1 MKILI
6 EIDLDNDA
14 FWISEEERDLKE
26 AQRIL
31 SDVGNM
37 IDSHAYFG
45 SGRMYEAIEIMKNKN
60 LQDINGN
67 TVGSF
72 KLVDDQGRVLS

>member
-6 EIDLDNDA
+6 EIDLDNAA
-14 FWISEEERDLKE
+14 FDEEKEVAE

-31 SDVGNM
+31 TNLGKR
-37 IDSHAYFG
+37 IDTGGYF
-45 SGRMYEAIEIMKNKN
+45 SSNKN
-60 LQDINGN
+60 LRDINGN

-72 KLVDDQGRVLS
+72 KLVDDEGRVLA

>member
-1 MKILI
+1 MKIII

-14 FWISEEERDLKE
+14 FWISEEVRDLKE

-37 IDSHAYFG
+37 IDGNAYFG
-45 SGRMYEAIEIMKNKN
+45 PGRMYEAIELMKNKT
-60 LQDINGN
+60 LKDINGN

-72 KLVDDQGRVLS
+72 KLVDDEGRVLS

>member
-14 FWISEEERDLKE
+14 FWISEEVRDLKE

-31 SDVGNM
+31 SDVGSM
-37 IDSHAYFG
+37 LRGYEDFG
-45 SGRMYEAIEIMKNKN
+45 NPN
-60 LQDINGN
+60 LTLKDINGN
-67 TVGSF
+67 TVGFF
-72 KLVDDQGRVLS
+72 KLVDDQGRLHS

>member
-14 FWISEEERDLKE
+14 FWGSEEERDLKE

-37 IDSHAYFG
+37 IDSYG
-45 SGRMYEAIEIMKNKN
+45 YLGNPNKT
-60 LQDINGN
+60 LKDINGN
-67 TVGSF
+67 TVGFF
-72 KLVDDQGRVLS
+72 KLVDNQGRVLA

>member
-6 EIDLDNDA
+6 EIDLDNAA
-14 FWISEEERDLKE
+14 FDEEEDNHGNMNSSIE

-31 SDVGNM
+31 SSVGNM
-37 IDSHAYFG
+37 IDNHAYFG
-45 SGRMYEAIEIMKNKN
+45 PWNKN
-60 LQDINGN
+60 LKDINGN

-72 KLVDDQGRVLS
+72 KLVDDQGRVLA

>member
-6 EIDLDNDA
+6 EIDLDNAA
-14 FWISEEERDLKE
+14 FDEEEDNHGNITVISE

-31 SDVGNM
+31 SAVT
-37 IDSHAYFG
+37 SFG
-45 SGRMYEAIEIMKNKN
+45 PWNKN
-60 LQDINGN
+60 LKDINGN

-72 KLVDDQGRVLS
+72 KLVDDEGRVLS

>member
-14 FWISEEERDLKE
+14 FWISEEVRDLKE

-37 IDSHAYFG
+37 IDSYG
-45 SGRMYEAIEIMKNKN
+45 YLGNPNKN

-72 KLVDDQGRVLS
+72 KLVDDQGRVLA